1 MTETWLTPERRALSE
16 SVAALCARFDEH
28 YWGRMDAE
36 HAYPQDFV
44 QALSNA
50 GFLSVLIPEEY
61 GGGGGTISD
70 GAVILETVNRC
81 GGSGLPAHAQMYT
94 MGVILRHGS
103 DEQKARW
110 LPDIAAGKTRL
121 QAFGVTE
128 PDAGSD
134 TTRIS
139 TRAELHG
146 DEYIIN
152 GHKMW
157 TSRIEHSDLM
167 VLLARTTPYDQ
178 VTKKTDG
185 ISVFVVDLREAGQ
198 AISYSRIPVMVP
210 HETYSVTISELRV
223 PKENLIGEAGK
234 GFRYILSG
242 LNAERILVASEVL
255 GDGYWLVGKAVRYAS
270 DRVVFGRPIGAN
282 QAVQFPI
289 AQAYAQL
296 EAASLM
302 RNNAAVRYER
312 GENPGFEA
320 NATKL
325 LASQAT
331 WEAANA
337 AMTAYGGYGVADE
350 FGIHRKFREAR
361 FHLVAPVSNN
371 LVLSFIAAHTLG
383 LPKSY

>member
-36 HAYPQDFV
+36 HAYPRDFV

-146 DEYIIN
+146 DEYVIN

>member
-16 SVAALCARFDEH
+16 SVAALCTRFDQH

-36 HAYPQDFV
+36 HAYPRDFV

-134 TTRIS
+134 TTRIT

-146 DEYIIN
+146 DEYVIN

-185 ISVFVVDLREAGQ
+185 ISVFVVDLRDAGQ
-198 AISYSRIPVMVP
+198 SISYSRIPVMVP
-210 HETYSVTISELRV
+210 HETYSVTISDLRV

-361 FHLVAPVSNN
+361 FHLIAPISNN